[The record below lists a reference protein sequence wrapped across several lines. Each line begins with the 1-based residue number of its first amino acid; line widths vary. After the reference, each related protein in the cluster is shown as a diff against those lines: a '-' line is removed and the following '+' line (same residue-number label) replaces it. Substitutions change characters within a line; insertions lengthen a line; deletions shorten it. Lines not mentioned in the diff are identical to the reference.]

1 MCLCE
6 RCKVTELGKDEKWQV
21 DNEGSSPDRLPLSKL
36 TKENVAGNIWPSEQ
50 INKKNKNN
58 KERKAP
64 KECHSIKDNK
74 TKQIEILFTT
84 RRQSSTE
91 KKSTNYKYFSLNV
104 YLPVL
109 AIINLVQA
117 LYAQH
122 PRLSH
127 FSLSSGLVS
136 FFPLFFFIMVFLSS
150 FHCWYIKI
158 AQL

>member
-21 DNEGSSPDRLPLSKL
+21 DNEGSSPDRLLLSKL
-36 TKENVAGNIWPSEQ
+36 TKENLAGNIWPSEQ
-50 INKKNKNN
+50 INKKNENN
-58 KERKAP
+58 KQIKAP

-74 TKQIEILFTT
+74 TKQIEFLFTT
-84 RRQSSTE
+84 RRQSSTK
-91 KKSTNYKYFSLNV
+91 KKSTNYKYFSPNV

-109 AIINLVQA
+109 AIINRVQV

-122 PRLSH
+122 RRLSH
-127 FSLSSGLVS
+127 FSLSSGLIS
-136 FFPLFFFIMVFLSS
+136 FSRFFIMAFLSS
-150 FHCWYIKI
+150 LHCWYIKI